1 MSSELADHH
10 VEPRTELMS
19 ELSYVYG
26 NKSQLQE
33 VVSNLLINAVEA
45 MATTSD
51 RNRMLRLRTELRD
64 RKAVA
69 VVVQDSGPGIDKDR
83 LDSIFTPF
91 VSTKTY
97 GMGLGLAISRMIID
111 YHGGKLTA
119 LSDGK
124 DGASFEFV
132 LPIASAND
140 TNA

>member
-33 VVSNLLINAVEA
+33 VVSNLLVNAVEA

-51 RNRMLRLRTELRD
+51 RNRVLHLRTELRG

-69 VVVQDSGPGIDKDR
+69 VVVQDSGPGIDKDK

-140 TNA
+140 PNA